1 MAELELSAMQRQCL
15 NRRLADLTTLEKE
28 CQAWVMARNL
38 EQVKIK
44 WQFFNADARI
54 RLHRLY
60 PVLKDKS

>member
-1 MAELELSAMQRQCL
+1 
-15 NRRLADLTTLEKE
+15 
-28 CQAWVMARNL
+28 MARNL